1 MYISKVMV
9 AFLSRSGSSLIS
21 DSCQTRRVVLT
32 CIQDFVPQN
41 SNCELYKLPLKTKN
55 YDETSTNNKNIY
67 YCRQTLTIQL
77 LNRIK

>member
-1 MYISKVMV
+1 MV

-32 CIQDFVPQN
+32 CIQYFVPQN
-41 SNCELYKLPLKTKN
+41 SNCELYKLPLPLKTKN

-67 YCRQTLTIQL
+67 YCRQTLAIQL
-77 LNRIK
+77 LNSIK